1 MEDIRIPVGAWADTF
16 FDWLKDNLGWLFDF
30 ITVVVRLLVE
40 GLTTVLVDLHPLV
53 IIIILAFLGWLV
65 RSWQF
70 AIGTLITM
78 FFIMTMDQWVS
89 AMQTLALVVLAAL
102 VAVIIAIPVGILA
115 ARNDTVSAI
124 VKPILDFMQT
134 MPAFVYLIP
143 AVTFFS
149 IGVVPGL
156 VSTVIFALPPG
167 VRFTELGIRGV
178 DKETVEAGY
187 AFGATPRQIL
197 RGVQIPLA
205 TPTIMAG
212 INQVIMLA
220 LAMAVIAG
228 IVGADGLGKN
238 VVEAVATQNLP
249 LGVEAGLGV
258 VILAIYLD
266 RVTAALGTAKDYPNS
281 LLGALKR
288 RRATAANTRAA
299 AEPDTVEEVEIVRT
313 QS

>member
-1 MEDIRIPVGAWADTF
+1 MEDIRIPVGAWADSV

-30 ITVVVRLLVE
+30 ITVVVRFLVE

-70 AIGTLITM
+70 ALGTLVTM

>member
-1 MEDIRIPVGAWADTF
+1 MEDIRIPVGAWADTV

>member
-1 MEDIRIPVGAWADTF
+1 
-16 FDWLKDNLGWLFDF
+16 
-30 ITVVVRLLVE
+30 
-40 GLTTVLVDLHPLV
+40 
-53 IIIILAFLGWLV
+53 
-65 RSWQF
+65 
-70 AIGTLITM
+70 
-78 FFIMTMDQWVS
+78 
-89 AMQTLALVVLAAL
+89 
-102 VAVIIAIPVGILA
+102 
-115 ARNDTVSAI
+115 
-124 VKPILDFMQT
+124 
-134 MPAFVYLIP
+134 
-143 AVTFFS
+143 
-149 IGVVPGL
+149 
-156 VSTVIFALPPG
+156 TVIFALPPG

-238 VVEAVATQNLP
+238 VDEAVATQNLP

-288 RRATAANTRAA
+288 RRATPANPPAA